1 MKRLLFFLLCNL
13 TVITCFS
20 QHLTYNDFTKLSKIN
35 SISAIN
41 NYMSTRGYT
50 YRGIRTEKT
59 RTRMFWTNNCWITDF
74 NGLEFNFEWNTGE
87 LRSVMTL
94 CIDDSTM
101 YYLYELPSKS
111 AYNTFKVAIKNNGY
125 RYIRDGVSANG
136 YIYQIFIRQRKGFR
150 DEVDLYDKGN
160 GAYFCNLF
168 FNIKKRSP

>member
-1 MKRLLFFLLCNL
+1 
-13 TVITCFS
+13 
-20 QHLTYNDFTKLSKIN
+20 
-35 SISAIN
+35 
-41 NYMSTRGYT
+41 
-50 YRGIRTEKT
+50 
-59 RTRMFWTNNCWITDF
+59 
-74 NGLEFNFEWNTGE
+74 
-87 LRSVMTL
+87 MTL

-125 RYIRDGVSANG
+125 RYIRDGVSTNG